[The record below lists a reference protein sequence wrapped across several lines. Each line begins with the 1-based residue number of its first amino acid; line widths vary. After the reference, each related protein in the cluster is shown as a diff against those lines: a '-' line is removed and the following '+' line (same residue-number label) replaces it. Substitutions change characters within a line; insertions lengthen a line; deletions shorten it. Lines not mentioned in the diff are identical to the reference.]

1 MTTVFLSGSRR
12 LSRIN
17 EDVRRRVA
25 NMVGQGFKLIVGDA
39 NGADKALQAFLSAQE
54 YTNVL
59 VYCSGPTC
67 RNNVGGWPTINID
80 VDPKL
85 KGREFYVQKDRE
97 MSRAADFGFVVWD
110 GESLGA
116 ISNVV
121 DLVLSNKT
129 SVVYLSP
136 AKAFVNVKSAKD
148 AIQLI
153 DLGGGDQDDKDIQ
166 KLRKMLDKGLAEYA
180 SQTVLPF

>member
-17 EDVRRRVA
+17 EDVRRRVS
-25 NMVGQGFKLIVGDA
+25 NMVSQGFKLIVGDA
-39 NGADKALQAFLSAQE
+39 NGADKALQAFLSAQD

-59 VYCSGPTC
+59 VYCSGSTC
-67 RNNVGGWPTINID
+67 RNNIGGWPTKNIE
-80 VDPKL
+80 VDSKI

-110 GESLGA
+110 GESVGA
-116 ISNVV
+116 ITNVV
-121 DLVLSNKT
+121 ELVLSNKT

-136 AKAFVNVKSAKD
+136 TKTFVNVKSVKD

-153 DLGGGDQDDKDIQ
+153 DLGGRDQDDKDIQ
-166 KLRKMLDKGLAEYA
+166 KLRKTLNGNLVESA